1 MSEHTIAD
9 SVGVN
14 TGFVAGKAYLN
25 AICDIE
31 HGNSVSIVSDRGD
44 FQCVKVATHELAHRY
59 SYTHAL
65 THAHRYPQT
74 HTDTHTHTHRRRG

>member
-14 TGFVAGKAYLN
+14 TAFVAGKAYLN

-44 FQCVKVATHELAHRY
+44 FQCVKVVFTVGNGNVSAEIGIRPLK
-59 SYTHAL
+59 
-65 THAHRYPQT
+65 
-74 HTDTHTHTHRRRG
+74 